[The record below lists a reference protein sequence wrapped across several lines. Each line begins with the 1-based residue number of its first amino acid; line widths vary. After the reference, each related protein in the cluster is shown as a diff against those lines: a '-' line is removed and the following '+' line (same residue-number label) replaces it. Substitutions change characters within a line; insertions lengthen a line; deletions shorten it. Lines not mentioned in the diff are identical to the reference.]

1 MREQASVWSLMG
13 CSKTISWPLTFWVSL
28 LPSMP
33 MRSTRPLAMSF
44 SPSMSTSWYFKEE
57 EPALTIR
64 IFIGRSPYLLLTPAP

>member
-1 MREQASVWSLMG
+1 MVLDGLLKDDLLAVDLLGELAALDADALHQALG
-13 CSKTISWPLTFWVSL
+13 HEL
-28 LPSMP
+28 
-33 MRSTRPLAMSF
+33 